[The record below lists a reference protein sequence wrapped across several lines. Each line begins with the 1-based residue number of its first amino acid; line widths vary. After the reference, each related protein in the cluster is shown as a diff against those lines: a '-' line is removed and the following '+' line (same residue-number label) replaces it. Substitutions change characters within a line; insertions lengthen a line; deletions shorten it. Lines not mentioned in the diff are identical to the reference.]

1 MRCMF
6 MYSVYKHLMFISLW
20 TRYVTYVYV
29 PLFCLPQLM
38 SVLSFTSCVD
48 VSSKFNKTSTSK
60 LHDETF
66 FKPYIRKK
74 EQIFSCR
81 ESNHLEPAVMKL
93 TTFYP

>member
-1 MRCMF
+1 MLRMF
-6 MYSVYKHLMFISLW
+6 MFLCFVFLSL
-20 TRYVTYVYV
+20 
-29 PLFCLPQLM
+29 L